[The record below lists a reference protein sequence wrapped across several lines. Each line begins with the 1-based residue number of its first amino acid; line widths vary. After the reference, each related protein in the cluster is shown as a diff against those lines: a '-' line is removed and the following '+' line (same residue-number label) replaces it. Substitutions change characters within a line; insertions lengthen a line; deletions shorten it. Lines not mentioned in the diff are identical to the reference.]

1 MAYETGLVVVND
13 MKQQLAGMARNVVHA
28 LADERLS
35 AIEIFSL
42 ATRALLL
49 GQTLTGLVQ
58 SKDRQTAKEIL
69 HVLEHGQF
77 VLPPAPPAAEVA
89 RADA

>member
-1 MAYETGLVVVND
+1 MAYETGLFVVNN
-13 MKQQLAGMARNVVHA
+13 MKGELAGMARNVVNA
-28 LADERLS
+28 LADDRLS
-35 AIEIFSL
+35 PLEIFSL

-49 GQTLTGLVQ
+49 GQTLTALVQ
-58 SKDRQTAKEIL
+58 SKDRQTAREIL

-77 VLPPAPPAAEVA
+77 TLPPAPQAEVA

>member
-1 MAYETGLVVVND
+1 VANEAGLLVVNE
-13 MKQQLAGMARNVVHA
+13 MKSQLTSMARNVVTA

-35 AIEIFSL
+35 ALEIFSL

-49 GQTLTGLVQ
+49 GQTLTTLVQ
-58 SKDRQTAKEIL
+58 SKDRQTAREIL

-77 VLPPAPPAAEVA
+77 TLPPEPQAEVP
-89 RADA
+89 RAAA